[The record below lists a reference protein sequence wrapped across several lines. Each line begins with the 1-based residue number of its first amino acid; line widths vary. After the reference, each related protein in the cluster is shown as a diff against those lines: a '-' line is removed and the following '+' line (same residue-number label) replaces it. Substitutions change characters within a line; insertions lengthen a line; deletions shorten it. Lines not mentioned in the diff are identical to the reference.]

1 MREIQFKGIMK
12 VDKLFAEY
20 SWLMLLKR
28 IKLIN
33 IAQDLLK
40 VIVMERLAQTPMKMR
55 SFLVFFKCV
64 LQLIHASRH
73 KPLPVFC
80 LLLQACESLY

>member
-64 LQLIHASRH
+64 LQLIPCVKA
-73 KPLPVFC
+73 
-80 LLLQACESLY
+80 QTAACVLSLTPSL